1 MNNAPD
7 PDTVLVE
14 LFRRI
19 LDLDQRS
26 LRALYC
32 NRTILRKNL
41 RLQKWIFWIIIF
53 GVVVNVFS
61 AVVLTI
67 RLFKK
72 PAQIEQGC

>member
-61 AVVLTI
+61 AAVLTI